1 MTLVLARHTVMQDN
15 MVERKIVVGVVGS
28 NGRMGQEILSVL
40 ASKCI
45 KTLTCDNGDSKSE
58 LFDKADIV
66 IDFSSAEGLKE
77 CLKEAVRTKKPL
89 VSGSTPM
96 SDELRNEIE
105 KASKETRIFWSSNT
119 SIGVAI
125 CKKAVAMLAN
135 ELADYDCELVEIHH
149 NKKKDAPSG
158 TARTLAETVAKA
170 RGLSNDVICY
180 ENNHERKKDQ
190 ICISSVRGGCVFG
203 EHEIMFLG
211 QNDSITIKH
220 TAYNRRLFAT
230 GAVECALKLINKTEN
245 GFYTIEDLFNL

>member
-1 MTLVLARHTVMQDN
+1 MTLVWARHTVMQDN
-15 MVERKIVVGVVGS
+15 MAEHEIVVGVVGS

-40 ASKCI
+40 ASKGI

-96 SDELRNEIE
+96 SDELRKEIDV
-105 KASKETRIFWSSNT
+105 ASKQTRIFWSSNT
-119 SIGVAI
+119 SIGIAI
-125 CKKAVAMLAN
+125 CKKAVAMLAK

-158 TARTLAETVAKA
+158 TARTLAETAAKA
-170 RGLSNDVICY
+170 RGLGNDVICY

-190 ICISSVRGGCVFG
+190 ICISSVRGGGVFG

-211 QNDSITIKH
+211 QNDAITIKH
-220 TAYNRRLFAT
+220 TAYNRRLFAA